1 MEGLLSKLEQI
12 DRRSELSEN
21 EINTYRRIFLAGIL
35 LAFALAAFITASQSR
50 ITFIGIFALS
60 LLAYSAVVYIL
71 SSKNDFVRKRIDY
84 FLYSAF
90 FYITAFSAHVWFV
103 NDFDELES
111 LFYLLVVFYIIISF
125 NSVRGL
131 IAYLLFTLAITLTG
145 LVFSFRYDEE
155 LNAVLILIVL
165 VTYTAIALFNLYNRL
180 KYHQRLLS
188 SYEDYQYLL
197 DSLPESIIVQQD
209 MKIVY
214 VNPATVRMLNK
225 NSKEDL
231 IGKPLLSLV
240 DPSERD
246 ELEKILGNWTGDK
259 QGIFERSLKLADGST
274 LEIEFSVASSTFR
287 GSPVVLVMSKDI
299 SKRKSMEKA
308 LAEAEYKY
316 RSLVEGSLSG
326 VYIYQNGSIIYVN
339 PYITDLFG
347 YGLHEINRTGMS
359 NICHPEDR
367 RLLQDMIRRLE
378 SGLSDFESE
387 ELRIL
392 TRDGNM
398 LYIQVKAANS
408 TFNDKPAII
417 GTVIDITERKMSEE
431 KIGYLAYHDSLTGL
445 PNRYFIKGYID
456 KVIEECKISGST
468 FSIMF
473 IDLDR
478 FKTINDTMGHDYGDE
493 LLKLVAERMKKCVRK
508 GDVIARYG
516 GDEFV
521 IVLRKVTN
529 DDIKKVAGRILEDT
543 GKPFV
548 LDGAEIYVTPS
559 IGISSYP
566 KDGDDAN
573 TLIRYADTAMYLAKG
588 QGKNTYRFFVSD
600 PPVGLFGRH
609 G

>member
-1 MEGLLSKLEQI
+1 MRGLLSKLELI
-12 DRRSELSEN
+12 DRRTEFSDSEIS
-21 EINTYRRIFLAGIL
+21 TYRHMFLAGIL

-50 ITFIGIFALS
+50 ITVIGIFALT

-71 SSKNDFVRKRIDY
+71 SSKNDFIRKRIDY

-90 FYITAFSAHVWFV
+90 FYITAFAAHIWFV

-111 LFYLLVVFYIIISF
+111 LFFLLVAFYIIISF
-125 NSVRGL
+125 NSFRGL
-131 IAYLLFTLAITLTG
+131 IAYLLFTLVLTLTG
-145 LVFSFRYDEE
+145 LIFSFQHGEE

-165 VTYTAIALFNLYNRL
+165 VTYTSIALFNLYNRL
-180 KYHQRLLS
+180 KYHQSLLS
-188 SYEDYQYLL
+188 SYEDYQRLL

-209 MKIVY
+209 MQIVY

-240 DPSERD
+240 DQSEHE
-246 ELEKILGNWTGDK
+246 ELKRILGSWTSDK
-259 QGIFERSLKLADGST
+259 QGIFERKLKLADGST
-274 LEIEFSVASSTFR
+274 LEIEFSVAMSTFR
-287 GSPVVLVMSKDI
+287 GSPAILVMSKDI

-326 VYIYQNGSIIYVN
+326 VYIYQNGSIIYAN
-339 PYITDLFG
+339 PYITDLIG
-347 YGLHEINRTGMS
+347 YSLHEINKAGMS
-359 NICHPEDR
+359 GICHPEDKP
-367 RLLQDMIRRLE
+367 RLDAMIWRLE
-378 SGLSDFESE
+378 RGHTDFESE
-387 ELRIL
+387 ELRVM

-398 LYIQVKAANS
+398 LYVQVKAANS
-408 TFNDKPAII
+408 MFNDKPAII

-445 PNRYFIKGYID
+445 PNRYFIKGYIE
-456 KVIEECKISGST
+456 KVIEECKINGTS

-521 IVLRKVTN
+521 IVLRKITK

-566 KDGDDAN
+566 KDGEDAN

-600 PPVGLFGRH
+600 PPASLSGRPN
-609 G
+609 